1 MNDPICTTAL
11 PKGWRGD
18 PTFISIDAH
27 GSSFTALLWALGA
40 TSAEPSALK
49 IAKRY
54 GSAGGEKRM
63 IPSALAMA
71 NGCWSPC
78 SQGPRFTFAQI
89 VGVERN
95 ALAPAAGRPSGLR
108 TAMVAWVAF
117 ESFNTKSTLFSD
129 ALISRV
135 G

>member
-63 IPSALAMA
+63 IPSAPATA
-71 NGCWSPC
+71 IGCWSSRC
-78 SQGPRFTFAQI
+78 GGPEFTRAGI
-89 VGVERN
+89 VGVARN
-95 ALAPAAGRPSGLR
+95 ALAPLAGRPSGFR
-108 TAMVAWVAF
+108 TATVA
-117 ESFNTKSTLFSD
+117 
-129 ALISRV
+129 
-135 G
+135 